1 MYRQNWCPDYYCLIL
16 LEPTSGGNGGV
27 RLWRNGSP
35 VMDSYGVVQ
44 YYENGEWGNVCNDA
58 AFGVDEA
65 NTVCRQLGFTG
76 ALSYGSVINRPE

>member
-1 MYRQNWCPDYYCLIL
+1 
-16 LEPTSGGNGGV
+16 
-27 RLWRNGSP
+27 
-35 VMDSYGVVQ
+35 MDSYGVVQ

-58 AFGVDEA
+58 AFSVDEA